1 MHTRYAQNLYITGRG
16 PDNREKGNQKMIID
30 LILDRKADDELR
42 AQGYTHRQKWDGTI
56 EQIQYR
62 ANTFYRNVFSYSYLT
77 DHAEHITRAMDAG
90 TEDDVRRELCRYITE
105 NEYNP
110 EICRYIN
117 NRKWLID
124 C

>member
-1 MHTRYAQNLYITGRG
+1 
-16 PDNREKGNQKMIID
+16 MIID
-30 LILDRKADDELR
+30 LILDLQDDDRIR

-56 EQIQYR
+56 EPIQFS
-62 ANTFYRNVFSYSYLT
+62 ASKFYRDVLSYSYLT

-110 EICRYIN
+110 EICNYIN
-117 NRKWLID
+117 SRKWLVD